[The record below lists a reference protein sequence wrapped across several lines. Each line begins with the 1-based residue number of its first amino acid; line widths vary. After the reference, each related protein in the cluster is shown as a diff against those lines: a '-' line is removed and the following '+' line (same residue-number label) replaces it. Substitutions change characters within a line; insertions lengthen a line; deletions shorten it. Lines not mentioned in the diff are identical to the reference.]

1 MLKSLQTKNFTL
13 FSDAK
18 IEFSPGL
25 NVIIGENN
33 TGKSH
38 LLKLAYTVA
47 AIWYEAIAEHQ
58 NIPGKISSKGSKSWW
73 QRRLAEKLVGIFKP
87 DKLGHLFHRDG
98 GRQKAKIE
106 AEMFAPN
113 NQSLKFAFGSNTQKE
128 VEILQTPLEFLSA
141 PPIFLPSKEVLS
153 FYPGFVKLYD
163 DRELTVDE
171 TYPDLCKAL
180 SGLLLKGGGA
190 KQYATFIKPLETIMG
205 GQLRLKAGRFYL
217 KPSGKKEMEISL
229 VAEGLRK
236 IGTLAYLAANG
247 SLKNLLFWDEPEM
260 DLNAKILTQL
270 ASSLIELVETYK
282 MQVILA
288 THSFFLMKELS
299 VQVEISKGKIPAQ
312 FISLVPRKAQ
322 VEPGGLL
329 EELATITVL
338 DEILA
343 QDDRV
348 QQLFYE
354 GKL

>member
-1 MLKSLQTKNFTL
+1 
-13 FSDAK
+13 
-18 IEFSPGL
+18 
-25 NVIIGENN
+25 
-33 TGKSH
+33 
-38 LLKLAYTVA
+38 
-47 AIWYEAIAEHQ
+47 
-58 NIPGKISSKGSKSWW
+58 
-73 QRRLAEKLVGIFKP
+73 
-87 DKLGHLFHRDG
+87 
-98 GRQKAKIE
+98 
-106 AEMFAPN
+106 
-113 NQSLKFAFGSNTQKE
+113 
-128 VEILQTPLEFLSA
+128 
-141 PPIFLPSKEVLS
+141 VLS

-180 SGLLLKGGGA
+180 SSLLLKGGGA

-217 KPSGKKEMEISL
+217 KPRGKNEMEISL

-247 SLKNLLFWDEPEM
+247 SLKNVLFWDEPEG
-260 DLNAKILTQL
+260 DFNAKILTQL

-288 THSFFLMKELS
+288 THRFFLMKELS

-312 FISLVPRKAQ
+312 FISLGKSQ
-322 VEPGGLL
+322 IEQGGLL